1 MADGTPRLVD
11 FWGLDPIPRLYST
24 GLRGP
29 EDVDNFAGK
38 FNAMENDPLDNLP
51 VENGDCP

>member
-11 FWGLDPIPRLYST
+11 FWGSDPIPRLYST

-29 EDVDNFAGK
+29 EDVDNFAVMS
-38 FNAMENDPLDNLP
+38 MENDPLDNLP
-51 VENGDCP
+51 VENGDGP